1 MQTCGVPQP
10 VGGPSGADVMI
21 SQRPAEFVDR
31 VVPGHWEGDLIIGL
45 GRSAIGAMVERTSRL
60 DAAPTGTE
68 DTANNRS

>member
-1 MQTCGVPQP
+1 
-10 VGGPSGADVMI
+10 MI